1 VSAPEP
7 ENESQKRAAGLAANM
22 GSLAEDAWNR
32 VDFRQRVVLAGL
44 ALRQGGRRV
53 RGSFVPIVT
62 ASLAAWV
69 AYTFSHVVLGHPMP
83 FFAPIAAWICLGFTY
98 NRVPRKVLEIGFG
111 ASIGVGIG
119 ELILVGLGAGAWQ
132 LAVALLLAGLIGRL
146 LDRGDLFTI
155 QSGVN
160 AMVVVGMGTALTA
173 DVGAGPSRMIDA
185 LVGAGVALVF
195 AILLPGD
202 VLNRPR
208 SYVGNLLTEL
218 ATVFGMLGEGLR
230 SGNQEPLRDA
240 HAQLRGVERILDDAS
255 TVWRSSADIVALN
268 PAMRRHRPQIDE
280 LGRQLELITR
290 AVHTV
295 ELLLR
300 QSRGVVD
307 ELGAVPEIAHLMDDS
322 GAALHALSGSIR
334 HWNRPTQ
341 ARDRAIELATD
352 CAPQTA
358 HAMDWRQ
365 SALLS
370 VMRSVAIDLLQLTGL
385 SRVQARSHLPGTGP
399 EGTGTQGAV
408 IGDEAS
414 AVWGD
419 DLR

>member
-1 VSAPEP
+1 
-7 ENESQKRAAGLAANM
+7 M

-32 VDFRQRVVLAGL
+32 VDFRQRMVLAGL

-53 RGSFVPIVT
+53 RGSFVPIGT

-69 AYTFSHVVLGHPMP
+69 AYAFSHNVLGHPAP

-98 NRVPRKVLEIGFG
+98 NRVPRKVLEIGAG

-119 ELILVGLGAGAWQ
+119 ELILLGLGAGAWQ
-132 LAVALLLAGLIGRL
+132 LALALLLAALIGRL

-160 AMVVVGMGTALTA
+160 AMVVVGMGTTLTP
-173 DVGAGPSRMIDA
+173 DGGAGPSRMIDA
-185 LVGAGVALVF
+185 LVGAAVALVF

-208 SYVGNLLTEL
+208 RYVGNLLTEL
-218 ATVFGMLGEGLR
+218 AAVFGMLGEGLR
-230 SGNQEPLRDA
+230 SGNREPLRDA
-240 HAQLRGVERILDDAS
+240 HAQLRGVQRILDDAA

-280 LGRQLELITR
+280 LGRQLELSTR

-307 ELGAVPEIAHLMDDS
+307 ELGAVPAIAHLMDDS
-322 GAALHALSGSIR
+322 AAALHALAGSIR

-341 ARDRAIELATD
+341 ARVRAIELATD

-385 SRVQARSHLPGTGP
+385 SRVQARSHLPGTGA
-399 EGTGTQGAV
+399 EESDTQGAV
-408 IGDEAS
+408 SGDEAS
-414 AVWGD
+414 AVWAD
-419 DLR
+419 DLP